1 MIKEMLAGLVGLMG
15 LLVVLLFILG
25 VVATLAEVGGDY
37 DSTVFKKSQRP
48 RRRSNHDSLRDLH
61 CDLL

>member
-15 LLVVLLFILG
+15 LLVVLPFILG
-25 VVATLAEVGGDY
+25 GVATLVGIGSDY
-37 DSTVFKKSQRP
+37 GSIVFKKSQRP

-61 CDLL
+61 CGLL